1 MSASAPRLTPSE
13 LLYRVLRLSGFC
25 YLLRKA
31 LWRNRAA
38 VLYYHDPKPDV
49 MEAHL
54 QYLSKVSKI
63 VALPDLW
70 RSISTTPLA
79 AITIDDGMIGNLALK
94 EVFQKHGV
102 RPMLYLCTGI
112 ARAGA
117 GYWWLSLGDR
127 QVKAEDLKL
136 LDNRDRKKI
145 LSDLGFDQ
153 FQPAVPRQAMAE
165 ELRSVLDWADLGAH
179 TRFHPVLVKCDDEE
193 CWEEISLS
201 RRELIP
207 LLGAELDQFAYPNG
221 DYSEREVAFVKQAGF
236 ASARTC
242 DPGWNDA
249 GSDRFRLKGIYIDDD
264 ASIDKFAVQLTG
276 VPALTRRLI
285 ARLRGALLGG

>member
-1 MSASAPRLTPSE
+1 MSPSGQRLTPSE
-13 LLYRVLRLSGFC
+13 LLYRFLRLSGFC
-25 YLLRKA
+25 YLLRKV

-38 VLYYHDPKPDV
+38 ILYYHDPKPDV
-49 MEAHL
+49 MGSHL
-54 QYLSKVSKI
+54 EYLARVSRI
-63 VALPDLW
+63 VALPDVL
-70 RSISTTPLA
+70 RTLPTTPLA

-117 GYWWLSLGDR
+117 GYWWLSLKDR
-127 QVKAEDLKL
+127 EVKAEDLKL
-136 LDNRDRKKI
+136 LDNRQRKKI

-153 FQPAVPRQAMAE
+153 TQPANPRQAMAD
-165 ELRSVLDWADLGAH
+165 ELHSVREWADLGAH
-179 TRFHPVLVKCDDEE
+179 TRFHPILVKCDDEE

-201 RRELIP
+201 RKELLP
-207 LLGAELDQFAYPNG
+207 LVGRELDQFAYPNG
-221 DYSEREVAFVKQAGF
+221 DYSEREVRFVKQAGF

-249 GSDRFRLKGIYIDDD
+249 RVRPLPLEGNLY
-264 ASIDKFAVQLTG
+264 
-276 VPALTRRLI
+276 
-285 ARLRGALLGG
+285 